1 MEAGIMNNRWKTVWN
16 VTKWEFT
23 RFFKWKD
30 MIKGTLFFLGFGLI
44 GGLIGIWV
52 ATDTITVP
60 DIAVYEY
67 GDFDRDNFQSE
78 ELRFIDRTEDSM
90 ELLTEELD
98 AGNLDGILTIVSSD
112 SATIRM
118 KSERGWL
125 ITLRQHLQEQRTD
138 MKLQEFNID
147 TSVYAAIQYG
157 MVLYTEF
164 DSGSESSSADKWV
177 AGIAIFLVL
186 MAVFMGFAY
195 QFTAITGE
203 KQQRITEQVISAIH
217 PQTWIDGKI
226 LGITGIGLT
235 YVVYYG
241 ALALVG
247 LIALI
252 HFTGAPFGNALS
264 LINPGL
270 LVLFLLLSILGVLM
284 INSFLAGMA
293 ATIDDP
299 NTSQKSGL
307 MMLPVYPVMFSFFVI
322 ANPDGL
328 AVTILGMFPLTSFAI
343 LPARMVM
350 TQVAWWEPV
359 IAIVLLAATAWLF
372 RVWAGKIFAAGM
384 MMYGKEPTIK
394 EMVYWFKRA

>member
-1 MEAGIMNNRWKTVWN
+1 MNNQLKTVWN

-44 GGLIGIWV
+44 GGLVGIWV
-52 ATDTITVP
+52 ATDSISIP
-60 DIAVYEY
+60 DIAVHEY
-67 GDFDRDNFQSE
+67 GNFDRDSFQSDE
-78 ELRFIDRTEDSM
+78 FRFSDRTDDSLETLTR
-90 ELLTEELD
+90 ELES
-98 AGNLDGILTIVSSD
+98 GSLDGILAVVSSD

-125 ITLRQHLQEQRTD
+125 VTLRQHLQEQRTD
-138 MKLQEFNID
+138 LKLQEFNID
-147 TSVYAAIQYG
+147 ASIYDAIQGG
-157 MVLYTEF
+157 MVLHTEF
-164 DSGSESSSADKWV
+164 DSGSESSSADKWI

-186 MAVFMGFAY
+186 VAVFLGFAY

-235 YVVYYG
+235 YVVYYA
-241 ALALVG
+241 ALGLFGMIALV
-247 LIALI
+247 
-252 HFTGAPFGNALS
+252 HFTGAPFGQALM

-270 LVLFLLLSILGVLM
+270 LGLFLIISLLGILM
-284 INSFLAGMA
+284 INSFLAGIA

-299 NTSQKSGL
+299 NTSQKSAL
-307 MMLPVYPVMFSFFVI
+307 MMLPIYPVMFAFVAI
-322 ANPDGL
+322 FNPDST
-328 AVTILGMFPLTSFAI
+328 AIQILGIFPLTSYAI

-350 TQVAWWEPV
+350 TQVPWWEPA
-359 IAIVLLAATAWLF
+359 IAILLLAATAWLF
-372 RVWAGKIFAAGM
+372 RVWAGKIFAVGM
-384 MMYGKEPTIK
+384 MMYGKEPTVK
-394 EMVYWFKRA
+394 EMVRWFKRA